1 MELFN
6 GHHVI
11 ISLISFQ
18 RIKLMIGI
26 EKIGHL
32 LQVSWIENP
41 TKKLEYHYI
50 EHNETILE
58 LNRLVDSG

>member
-1 MELFN
+1 
-6 GHHVI
+6 
-11 ISLISFQ
+11 
-18 RIKLMIGI
+18 MIGI